1 MERESDLLAA
11 ARVEAGERLLGDAL
25 EHVLREGAEEAPRD
39 LERVEDRAVL
49 VRPLVDELRLE
60 LLEELEVEVV
70 LEGMEGRGGA
80 RERRVAGRG

>member
-1 MERESDLLAA
+1 MDPTAPLAA

-70 LEGMEGRGGA
+70 LEGGRSWGERVSGGSRVEG
-80 RERRVAGRG
+80 